1 MLLEFKHMIWIE
13 KQILHGKNC
22 FLQVKMDPQ
31 VCLHLNTLNYE
42 YVILRGKRNFGDV
55 IEGKDIETVR

>member
-1 MLLEFKHMIWIE
+1 MIWIE
-13 KQILHGKNC
+13 KKILRGKNC
-22 FLQVKMDPQ
+22 FLQVKIDPQ
-31 VCLHLNTLNYE
+31 VRLHLNTLNYE